1 MNPVFYV
8 DTGVA
13 NLASVTAAFARLGR
27 RCAEANSRDVDAAEL
42 LVVPGV
48 GNYGAAVRTL
58 QQRGLFEPLRR
69 RVQRGRPTLG
79 ICLGM
84 QLMCSGSE
92 EAAQAP
98 GIGALPG
105 SLRRFP
111 AGVRAPQMGWN
122 RVASNGGAVPDGVA
136 YFANSYA
143 LPAQSSP
150 GWQLASC
157 RHGVD
162 FVAAAQRGAVLLCQF
177 HPELSGRYG
186 ADLLRGWL
194 TTATREEVTPC

>member
-1 MNPVFYV
+1 MKPVFYV

-27 RCAEANSRDVDAAEL
+27 RCAPANSRDVDAAEL

-48 GNYGAAVRTL
+48 GNYGAAVRAL

-92 EAAQAP
+92 EAPRAP

-105 SLRRFP
+105 ALRRFP

-122 RVASNGGAVPDGVA
+122 RVAGNGGAVPDGVA

-143 LPAQSSP
+143 LPAQPYP
-150 GWQLASC
+150 GWQLAKC

>member
-1 MNPVFYV
+1 MKPVFYV

-27 RCAEANSRDVDAAEL
+27 RCAPANQRDVDSADL

-48 GNYGAAVRTL
+48 GNYGAASRAL
-58 QQRGLFEPLRR
+58 QQRGLFEALQR
-69 RVQRGRPTLG
+69 RVESGLPTLG

-92 EAAQAP
+92 EAP
-98 GIGALPG
+98 GVRGIGALPG
-105 SLRRFP
+105 VLGRFP

-122 RVASNGGAVPDGVA
+122 RVESGGGLVRDGMA

-143 LPAQSSP
+143 LKVAPSP
-150 GWQLASC
+150 DWQLAVC

-177 HPELSGRYG
+177 HPELSGSYG
-186 ADLLRGWL
+186 ADILRGWI
-194 TTATREEVTPC
+194 ATGAREEVTPC

>member
-1 MNPVFYV
+1 MKPVFYV

-27 RCAEANSRDVDAAEL
+27 RRAPANQRDVDSADL

-48 GNYGAAVRTL
+48 GNYGAAARAL
-58 QQRGLFEPLRR
+58 QHGGLFEALQR
-69 RVQRGRPTLG
+69 RVESGLPTLG

-92 EAAQAP
+92 EAP
-98 GIGALPG
+98 GVRGIGALHG
-105 SLRRFP
+105 VLRRFP

-122 RVASNGGAVPDGVA
+122 RVESSGGLVRDGMA

-143 LPAQSSP
+143 LKVAPSP
-150 GWQLASC
+150 GWQLAVC

-177 HPELSGRYG
+177 HPELSGSFG
-186 ADLLRGWL
+186 ADLLGGWL
-194 TTATREEVTPC
+194 AAGAREEVTPC

>member
-1 MNPVFYV
+1 MKPVFYV

-13 NLASVTAAFARLGR
+13 NLASVTAAFTRLDR
-27 RCAEANSRDVDAAEL
+27 RCAPANQRDVATAEL

-48 GNYGAAVRTL
+48 GNYGAAVRAL

-69 RVQRGRPTLG
+69 RVQAGLPTLG

-92 EAAQAP
+92 EAPRAR
-98 GIGALPG
+98 GVGALPG
-105 SLRRFP
+105 VLRRFP

-122 RVASNGGAVPDGVA
+122 KVESSGGVVPDGTA

-143 LPAQSSP
+143 LPARPSP
-150 GWQLASC
+150 GWQLAIC

-186 ADLLRGWL
+186 ADLLRSWL
-194 TTATREEVTPC
+194 LTATREEAAPC